1 MTGPDDDDLIEGLR
15 SGLAEREAQIS
26 APVGIAD
33 DARHAARR
41 RSASRMIGVGVW
53 VLVAA
58 VVATVLATG
67 SGSGGATGAVTPS
80 VNPGV
85 VSPGYAESTAY
96 IVRRV
101 TARIADAGHRGV
113 VVRTRLYA
121 GTSAS
126 TNGSFRLGPLI
137 GRGWDY
143 DAPDG
148 TLYQRNVGID
158 VYGRPTGIT
167 GFAITTPGSAIDR
180 ISGFTLTTI
189 DSARHTFSRQHSV
202 YSAPAGSAATP
213 PIVDLQSSPT
223 KVQQALERGRVTEQ
237 AATATIS
244 GRRAIAL
251 VVRLPYRDHLHYIVY
266 VDAQTDQPLRT
277 VTTGTGPSN
286 AATFVADWV
295 PATPDHIAAAK
306 DDSIPPGYTQVGQP
320 AG

>member
-1 MTGPDDDDLIEGLR
+1 MTGLDDDDLIEGLR

-41 RSASRMIGVGVW
+41 RSASRMIGVGVP

-58 VVATVLATG
+58 GVATVLATG
-67 SGSGGATGAVTPS
+67 SGSGGATRAAPS
-80 VNPGV
+80 VNPGA
-85 VSPGYAESTAY
+85 SPGHAENTAY

-113 VVRTRLYA
+113 VIRTRLYA
-121 GTSAS
+121 GTNVN
-126 TNGSFRLGPLI
+126 TNRSFRLGALI

-148 TLYQRNVGID
+148 TLYQRNAGINAD
-158 VYGRPTGIT
+158 GRPTGIT
-167 GFAITTPGSAIDR
+167 GFAVTAPGSSVNR
-180 ISGFTLTTI
+180 TSGFTLTTI
-189 DSARHTFSRQHSV
+189 NSANHTFSRQHSV
-202 YSAPAGSAATP
+202 YSVPAGSAATP
-213 PIVDLQSSPT
+213 PIVDLQSSPR

-237 AATATIS
+237 AARATIS

-251 VVRLPYRDHLHYIVY
+251 VVRLPSRNHLEYLVY

-277 VTTGTGPSN
+277 VTTGTAPG
-286 AATFVADWV
+286 AATIVADWV
-295 PATPDHIAAAK
+295 PVTPKNIAAAK
-306 DDSIPPGYTQVGQP
+306 DNSIPAGYTQVGQP